1 MSNYN
6 SSPFEKLET
15 LGKTAAKP
23 VKRAVG
29 DAFTDAL
36 QSLTGNY
43 PQDVEKNQ
51 PMPQGQQKNM
61 ARDDA
66 QKMQQVRQNL
76 AKINQ
81 EIVQARKSREHPPVA
96 PEAQLERARRNE
108 KVVEQKKKESVLQ
121 KLIKSRQGSKEA
133 MQRASG

>member
-6 SSPFEKLET
+6 NSSFEKLET
-15 LGKTAAKP
+15 LGKMAAKP

-43 PQDVEKNQ
+43 LQDVEKNQ

-76 AKINQ
+76 ARINQ
-81 EIVQARKSREHPPVA
+81 EIVQARKKRE
-96 PEAQLERARRNE
+96 QQGQE
-108 KVVEQKKKESVLQ
+108 KDKVKQQVEEKKVFEKKKKESVLQ

>member
-61 ARDDA
+61 ARDDVR
-66 QKMQQVRQNL
+66 KMQQVRQNL
-76 AKINQ
+76 VKINQ
-81 EIVQARKSREHPPVA
+81 EIVQARRSREQQYQQKDRVKQQV
-96 PEAQLERARRNE
+96 EERQVFE
-108 KVVEQKKKESVLQ
+108 KKKKESVLQ

>member
-1 MSNYN
+1 MNNYN
-6 SSPFEKLET
+6 NSPFEKLET
-15 LGKTAAKP
+15 LGKMAAKP

-36 QSLTGNY
+36 ASLTGNY
-43 PQDVEKNQ
+43 PQDVEKNK
-51 PMPQGQQKNM
+51 PMPQGLQKNM
-61 ARDDA
+61 AQDDA
-66 QKMQQVRQNL
+66 QKIQQVRQNL

-81 EIVQARKSREHPPVA
+81 DIIMARKKGEQQYQQKNQVKQQV
-96 PEAQLERARRNE
+96 EE
-108 KVVEQKKKESVLQ
+108 KKGFEKKKKESVLQ

>member
-1 MSNYN
+1 MNNYN

-15 LGKTAAKP
+15 LGKKALKP
-23 VKRAVG
+23 VKRAVD

-61 ARDDA
+61 ARDDVR
-66 QKMQQVRQNL
+66 KMQQVRQNL
-76 AKINQ
+76 VKINQ
-81 EIVQARKSREHPPVA
+81 EIVQARRSREQQYQQKDRVKQQV
-96 PEAQLERARRNE
+96 EERQVFE
-108 KVVEQKKKESVLQ
+108 KKKKESVLQ

>member
-6 SSPFEKLET
+6 SGPFEKLET
-15 LGKTAAKP
+15 LGKMAAKP

-43 PQDVEKNQ
+43 LQDVEKNQ

-81 EIVQARKSREHPPVA
+81 EIVQARKSREQQYQQKDQVKQQV
-96 PEAQLERARRNE
+96 EE
-108 KVVEQKKKESVLQ
+108 KKVFEKKKKESVLQ

>member
-6 SSPFEKLET
+6 SGPFEKLET
-15 LGKTAAKP
+15 LGKMAAKP

-36 QSLTGNY
+36 ASLTGNY

-81 EIVQARKSREHPPVA
+81 EIVQARKSREQQYQQKDQVKQQV
-96 PEAQLERARRNE
+96 EE
-108 KVVEQKKKESVLQ
+108 KKVFEKKKKESVLQ

>member
-1 MSNYN
+1 MNNYN

-15 LGKTAAKP
+15 LGKTALKS
-23 VKRAVG
+23 VKRAVD

-61 ARDDA
+61 ARDDVR
-66 QKMQQVRQNL
+66 KMQQVRQNL
-76 AKINQ
+76 VKINQ
-81 EIVQARKSREHPPVA
+81 EIVQARRSREQQYQQKDRVKQQV
-96 PEAQLERARRNE
+96 EERQVFE
-108 KVVEQKKKESVLQ
+108 KKKKESVLQ

>member
-81 EIVQARKSREHPPVA
+81 EIVQARRSREQQYQQKDRVKQQV
-96 PEAQLERARRNE
+96 EERQVFE
-108 KVVEQKKKESVLQ
+108 KKKKESVLQ

>member
-76 AKINQ
+76 VKINQ
-81 EIVQARKSREHPPVA
+81 EIVQARRSREQQYQQKDRVKQQV
-96 PEAQLERARRNE
+96 EERQVFE
-108 KVVEQKKKESVLQ
+108 KKKKESVLQ